1 MNTSP
6 TRKSFRQAA
15 AAAALILVIGLTGCQ
30 TAAVT
35 QDDPKP
41 AVDPVR
47 EAPRPPA
54 GIDTSKQADRVAEQ
68 IERNEERKREM
79 SKRFKGVPADR
90 IVEQLEREAN
100 AADARR

>member
-1 MNTSP
+1 MNTSA

-15 AAAALILVIGLTGCQ
+15 AGAALILGLGLTGCQ
-30 TAAVT
+30 SATVT
-35 QDDPKP
+35 QEGPAP
-41 AVDPVR
+41 AVNPVR

-100 AADARR
+100 AVEAPH